1 MMPSTGA
8 AVRLHRNAVRHR
20 PESLSAF
27 KWNACPPSPEY
38 PIGPLIE
45 RDTGVTARRQAL
57 LDALTSWWAEH
68 SPRLAELPR
77 TRALNAARAELLKTF
92 TTALTPMAMLD
103 RFKLAGVVATW
114 WTDTLS
120 DLKTLIEN
128 GFPGV
133 VDGWLD
139 AIADAVDDDD
149 HVGPAFN
156 PFSHKLVLRT
166 MADYLERIDDANA
179 EIARLKGDKEAF
191 EQSNPPEDADEE
203 EQKSWNYAKDLE
215 RQIKELKSENRDAIS
230 ALKKLE
236 KSAAKRSATDHD
248 RRAYAAAMAA
258 LQPILNQID
267 SLGAELEPYEQIKTE
282 LAAVRATYREL
293 VTQFVTEL
301 KSRCDGLSPE
311 EKQTLVMELFEQ
323 DLRQGLN
330 IAVDAKRQTLV
341 RFNENLW
348 DKYARPLTEM
358 QSGREELQ
366 KVLAQSLKEL
376 GYAS

>member
-1 MMPSTGA
+1 MSFRSAPALAPRRADQQHQT
-8 AVRLHRNAVRHR
+8 LLRHLASFPQIQASYDIR
-20 PESLSAF
+20 HI
-27 KWNACPPSPEY
+27 SPEFGGS
-38 PIGPLIE
+38 PSILPARERIGHAS
-45 RDTGVTARRQAL
+45 R
-57 LDALTSWWAEH
+57 
-68 SPRLAELPR
+68 
-77 TRALNAARAELLKTF
+77 
-92 TTALTPMAMLD
+92 

-133 VDGWLD
+133 VDRWLD
-139 AIADAVDDDD
+139 AIADAVDDND

-166 MADYLERIDDANA
+166 MVDYLERIDDANA

-203 EQKSWNYAKDLE
+203 ELKSWNYAKDLE
-215 RQIKELKSENRDAIS
+215 RQIKELKSDNRDAIS

-236 KSAAKRSATDHD
+236 KLAAKRSATDHD
-248 RRAYAAAMAA
+248 QRARAAATAT

-267 SLGAELEPYEQIKTE
+267 SLGTELEPYEQIKTE
-282 LAAVRATYREL
+282 LVVVRATYREL
-293 VTQFVTEL
+293 VAQFVAEL
-301 KSRCDGLSPE
+301 RSRCDALSPE

-330 IAVDAKRQTLV
+330 IAGGAKRQALG
-341 RFNENLW
+341 RFIENLW

-358 QSGREELQ
+358 QSGREESQ

-376 GYAS
+376 GYA